1 MLLARVDCAIPAHS
15 GLGIAFARPECR
27 RGTVITSL
35 CWGIFSVGAAHRQ
48 QLGKLGRQVWGA
60 LGSRGEKMGSANKAV
75 MGDAVMELRSFQIF
89 RTKLRR
95 LAIHDPAPMDLL
107 PLDHHH
113 HHHQMAM

>member
-1 MLLARVDCAIPAHS
+1 MWTVPSPLIVALASLSLGQSVAEGQSSPHYAGDFFLWVLPTASSWGSWGGKS
-15 GLGIAFARPECR
+15 GEH
-27 RGTVITSL
+27 
-35 CWGIFSVGAAHRQ
+35 W
-48 QLGKLGRQVWGA
+48 
-60 LGSRGEKMGSANKAV
+60 GSRGEKMGSANKAV

-113 HHHQMAM
+113 HQMTM